1 MTLRRRFQVPHA
13 ACVPSATCYRQAA
26 AVSRH
31 CIAVIALHSLLSG
44 RCRYELTTIL
54 NGAHTPDRYT
64 RAL

>member
-1 MTLRRRFQVPHA
+1 MTFRRPFQVPCA
-13 ACVPSATCYRQAA
+13 VFVPNATCCRQAA

-31 CIAVIALHSLLSG
+31 CVAVTALRLLPLA

-54 NGAHTPDRYT
+54 NGAHTPDQYT

>member
-13 ACVPSATCYRQAA
+13 GCVPNATCYRQAA

-31 CIAVIALHSLLSG
+31 CIAVTALRSLLSA

-54 NGAHTPDRYT
+54 NGAQSPDRYT
-64 RAL
+64 QAL